1 MLRHGECRQDLMP
14 GGSEPDADS
23 DSEPYSTDESDADS
37 DNEPRSLIMH
47 AGSV

>member
-1 MLRHGECRQDLMP
+1 MATGAEPH
-14 GGSEPDADS
+14 SAPDADS
-23 DSEPYSTDESDADS
+23 DREPYSTAESDADS